1 MTVLEQVR
9 QKTLLTPKH
18 KKVSSS
24 SQQDLR
30 PPPSLSE
37 KFAQQDKRNQL
48 SAFLGKT
55 KEATGGQSSPQKQTG
70 ETGDVLQDKSP
81 APPPPDPPKKLN
93 MADIIIAAAAAK
105 TVKLKSQGEKYISM
119 KKATVSSCS

>member
-1 MTVLEQVR
+1 MFGFVVTVLEQVR

-30 PPPSLSE
+30 PTPTLSE

-48 SAFLGKT
+48 SVFLGKT
-55 KEATGGQSSPQKQTG
+55 KEDTGGPSSPQKQLG
-70 ETGDVLQDKSP
+70 EGGDVQPDN
-81 APPPPDPPKKLN
+81 PPPPDPPKKLN

-105 TVKLKSQGEKYISM
+105 TVKLKTKGEENIS
-119 KKATVSSCS
+119 TVKTF

>member
-55 KEATGGQSSPQKQTG
+55 KEATGGQSSQLG

-81 APPPPDPPKKLN
+81 PSPPPPDPPKKLN